1 MKINIMGFEQK
12 AIIDAKLNGNDV
24 IVLRTM
30 VDMIDSERFTTKE
43 IDGELYTWINY
54 QLLVEDLPMISD
66 KIDTFKKI
74 VTKLVNNGFLDRQVK
89 KAIGAG
95 AYTYFKKTKKLDA
108 ITFKPEVKETT
119 KEETKKET
127 KKVSKEKVATQIPED
142 FIPAETSLR
151 AELEIVDEVMTER
164 ISFTTSELVMEFIS
178 TSGISGLIP
187 IVNRLSNKKIDGDF
201 VNNKYVRNALK
212 KAMNA

>member
-1 MKINIMGFEQK
+1 MKTNIMGFEQT

-30 VDMIDSERFTTKE
+30 VDMIESERFATIE
-43 IDGELYTWINY
+43 IEGEVFTWINY

-66 KIDTFKKI
+66 KIDTFTQI
-74 VTKLVNNGFLDRQVK
+74 VTKLVNNGFLDRKVK

-108 ITFKPEVKETT
+108 IIFKPEVKET
-119 KEETKKET
+119 KKDI
-127 KKVSKEKVATQIPED
+127 KKTSKENVDAQVPED

-151 AELEIVDEVMTER
+151 AELEILDEVMTER
-164 ISFTTSELVMEFIS
+164 ISFTTSELAIEFIS
-178 TSGISGLIP
+178 KKGISGLVP
-187 IVNRLSNKKIDGDF
+187 LVNRLSKKKENGDF
-201 VNNKYVRNALK
+201 INNKYVRNALNT
-212 KAMNA
+212 AMNA

>member
-1 MKINIMGFEQK
+1 MKINIMGFEQT

-127 KKVSKEKVATQIPED
+127 KKASKEKLATQIPED

>member
-1 MKINIMGFEQK
+1 MKTNIMGFEQT
-12 AIIDAKLNGNDV
+12 AIKDAKLNGNDV

-30 VDMIDSERFTTKE
+30 VDMINSERLATRE
-43 IDGELYTWINY
+43 IEGEVFTWINY

-74 VTKLVNNGFLDRQVK
+74 VTKLVNNGFLDREVK

-108 ITFKPEVKETT
+108 ITFKPDIEKE
-119 KEETKKET
+119 KTKKAP
-127 KKVSKEKVATQIPED
+127 KEKIDTQVPED

-151 AELEIVDEVMTER
+151 VELEILDEVMTER
-164 ISFTTSELVMEFIS
+164 ISFTTSELAIEFIS
-178 TSGISGLIP
+178 KKGISGLIP
-187 IVNRLSNKKIDGDF
+187 IVNRLSRKKENGDF
-201 VNNKYVRNALK
+201 INNKYIRNALNI
-212 KAMNA
+212 AMNE

>member
-30 VDMIDSERFTTKE
+30 VDMIDSERFAIKE
-43 IDGELYTWINY
+43 INGELYTWINY

-74 VTKLVNNGFLDRQVK
+74 VTKLVNNGFLDREVK

-108 ITFKPEVKETT
+108 ITFKPEVKET
-119 KEETKKET
+119 KEEAKKT
-127 KKVSKEKVATQIPED
+127 SKEKVDTQIPED

-164 ISFTTSELVMEFIS
+164 ISFTTSELAIEFIS
-178 TSGISGLIP
+178 KKGISGLIP
-187 IVNRLSNKKIDGDF
+187 IVNRLSKKKENGDF
-201 VNNKYVRNALK
+201 INNKYVRNALNT
-212 KAMNA
+212 AMNA

>member
-1 MKINIMGFEQK
+1 MKINIMGFEQT
-12 AIIDAKLNGNDV
+12 AIIDSKLNGNDV

-54 QLLVEDLPMISD
+54 QLLVKDLPMISD

-127 KKVSKEKVATQIPED
+127 KKASKEKLATQIPED

>member
-1 MKINIMGFEQK
+1 MKTNIMGFEQT

-30 VDMIDSERFTTKE
+30 VDMIESERFATIE
-43 IDGELYTWINY
+43 IEGEVFTWINY

-74 VTKLVNNGFLDRQVK
+74 VTKLVNNGFLDRKVK

-108 ITFKPEVKETT
+108 IIFKPEVKET
-119 KEETKKET
+119 KKDI
-127 KKVSKEKVATQIPED
+127 KKTSKENVDAQVPED

-151 AELEIVDEVMTER
+151 AELEILDEVMTER
-164 ISFTTSELVMEFIS
+164 ISFTTSELAIEFIS
-178 TSGISGLIP
+178 KKGISGLVP
-187 IVNRLSNKKIDGDF
+187 IVNRLSKKKENGDF
-201 VNNKYVRNALK
+201 INNKYVRNALNT
-212 KAMNA
+212 AMNA

>member
-1 MKINIMGFEQK
+1 MKTNIMGFEQT
-12 AIIDAKLNGNDV
+12 AIMDAKLNGNDV

-30 VDMIDSERFTTKE
+30 VDMINSERLATRE
-43 IDGELYTWINY
+43 IEGEVFTWINY

-74 VTKLVNNGFLDRQVK
+74 VTKLVNNGFLDREVK

-95 AYTYFKKTKKLDA
+95 AYTYFKKTKKLDD
-108 ITFKPEVKETT
+108 ITFKPEVKET
-119 KEETKKET
+119 KEETKKT
-127 KKVSKEKVATQIPED
+127 SKEKVDTQIPED

-164 ISFTTSELVMEFIS
+164 ISFTTSELAIEFIS
-178 TSGISGLIP
+178 QKGISGLIP
-187 IVNRLSNKKIDGDF
+187 IVNRLSKKKENGDF
-201 VNNKYVRNALK
+201 INNKYVRNALNT
-212 KAMNA
+212 AMNA

>member
-1 MKINIMGFEQK
+1 MKTNIMGFEQT

-30 VDMIDSERFTTKE
+30 VDMIESERFATIE
-43 IDGELYTWINY
+43 IEGEVFTWINY

-74 VTKLVNNGFLDRQVK
+74 VTKLVNNGFLDRKVK
-89 KAIGAG
+89 KVIGAG

-108 ITFKPEVKETT
+108 IIFKPEVKET
-119 KEETKKET
+119 KKDI
-127 KKVSKEKVATQIPED
+127 KKTSKENVDAQVPED

-151 AELEIVDEVMTER
+151 AELEILDEVMTER
-164 ISFTTSELVMEFIS
+164 ISFTTSELAIEFIS
-178 TSGISGLIP
+178 KKGISGLVP
-187 IVNRLSNKKIDGDF
+187 IVNRLSKKKENGDF
-201 VNNKYVRNALK
+201 INNKYVRNALNT
-212 KAMNA
+212 AMNA

>member
-1 MKINIMGFEQK
+1 MKINIMGFEQT

-127 KKVSKEKVATQIPED
+127 KKASKEKLATQIPED

-151 AELEIVDEVMTER
+151 AELEILDEVMTER

>member
-1 MKINIMGFEQK
+1 MKTNIMGFEQT

-30 VDMIDSERFTTKE
+30 VDMIDSERFATRE
-43 IDGELYTWINY
+43 IEGEVFTWINY

-74 VTKLVNNGFLDRQVK
+74 VTKLVNNGFLDRKVK

-108 ITFKPEVKETT
+108 IIFKPEVKET
-119 KEETKKET
+119 KKDTKKT
-127 KKVSKEKVATQIPED
+127 SKENVDAQVPED

-151 AELEIVDEVMTER
+151 AELEILDEVMTER
-164 ISFTTSELVMEFIS
+164 ISFTTSELAIEFIS
-178 TSGISGLIP
+178 KKGISGLVP
-187 IVNRLSNKKIDGDF
+187 IVNRLSKKKENGDF
-201 VNNKYVRNALK
+201 INNKYVRNALNTAM
-212 KAMNA
+212 KA

>member
-151 AELEIVDEVMTER
+151 AELEIVNEVMTER